1 VPPRRSVWRAINA
14 GPVVR
19 AYRGWDL
26 REELVAND
34 RQVLTILAP
43 AVPVQEFN
51 AATSSHDVKR
61 EGTGYVVGQYYP

>member
-1 VPPRRSVWRAINA
+1 MPLAALSGEQRRSGRESLIKA
-14 GPVVR
+14 G
-19 AYRGWDL
+19 DL

-34 RQVLTILAP
+34 RQVVTILEP

-51 AATSSHDVKR
+51 VATSSHDVKR